1 MKNILLAV
9 AGLTPQVITET
20 LFALHQEGRRV
31 DAIHVITTRE
41 GKEGINARL
50 IAPGEGHYYRYLKEY
65 GIDPDTIAFGPEH
78 VHTITDNNGIE
89 LDDIA
94 GEEENEWLLKKCLEL
109 AFRFTKEPDT
119 AVFFSIA
126 GGRKTMS
133 ACLMIAAQFYGRP
146 QDRVFH
152 VLVSPEFESSRVF
165 FYPPRDSATIELRD
179 KAGQPYFKETKYA
192 KINLVPLPFVSIR
205 DRLADAMLK
214 EPKDPAGLLLSLI
227 REESPLLMIDL
238 TQRKVVY
245 KKRETDMSPSRLA
258 LYAFFAMR
266 KRECAK
272 DSAACRG
279 CTDCYLEMEE
289 ILSHQAQIAELYRK
303 ITFNRD
309 HAAMSDSGILGLTKA
324 NFNSTK
330 SKIREILQQGF
341 GLHALP
347 EIAIEGVGTKPDTRY
362 GLKIDRDRIRV
373 IV

>member
-9 AGLTPQVITET
+9 VGLTPQVITET
-20 LFALHQEGRRV
+20 LFALHQEGRQV
-31 DAIHVITTRE
+31 DAIHAITTRE

-50 IAPGEGHYYRYLKEY
+50 IASGDGHYHRYLKEY
-65 GIDPDTIAFGPEH
+65 SINPGTIAFGPDH
-78 VHTITDNNGIE
+78 VHTVTDDNGIE
-89 LDDIA
+89 LDDIS
-94 GEEENEWLLKKCLEL
+94 GEEENERLLKRCLEL
-109 AFRFTKEPDT
+109 TFRLTRDPET

-152 VLVSPEFESSRVF
+152 VLISPEFESNRDF
-165 FYPPRDSATIELRD
+165 FYPPRPSTTIELRD

-192 KINLVPLPFVSIR
+192 QINLVPLPFVSIR
-205 DRLADAMLK
+205 DRLSDVMLK

-227 REESPLLMIDL
+227 REEIPLLVIDL
-238 TQRKVVY
+238 PQRKVVF
-245 KKRETDMSPSRLA
+245 KKREADMSPSRLA
-258 LYAFFAMR
+258 LYAFFAMG
-266 KRECAK
+266 KRDCTK
-272 DSAACRG
+272 DRATCRG

-289 ILSHQAQIAELYRK
+289 ILACQSQIADLYRR
-303 ITFNRD
+303 IDFSRD

-341 GLHALP
+341 GLYTLS

-362 GLKIDRDRIRV
+362 GLRIDRDRIRV